1 MLSAEKAKLKSA
13 LDKTK
18 SQIQSEIILNNKLIH
33 ILGIKISLRINFTIF
48 RILPEGEV
56 NEFIADFK
64 KSWFTVSQ
72 ILVKTIRN
80 RVKITPSFIMKQPLF
95 L

>member
-18 SQIQSEIILNNKLIH
+18 SQIQSEVMLKNRLIH
-33 ILGIKISLRINFTIF
+33 TLGININFNINFAIF
-48 RILPEGEV
+48 RILPDGEG

-64 KSWFTVSQ
+64 KSWFMVSQ
-72 ILVKTIRN
+72 RLVKRIRN
-80 RVKITPSFIMKQPLF
+80 KVKTTPSFIIEQPLS